1 MKDLTKP
8 EVPQTFGDVTT
19 ALAPGGVF
27 AGRVVSLDAAG
38 HIEIAYP
45 GSPISVREAHRIDA
59 S

>member
-1 MKDLTKP
+1 
-8 EVPQTFGDVTT
+8 VTT